1 MERRRHRVRHEQGPP
16 GPEHHYW
23 TQNYSGPVQ
32 NLETRLDQ
40 QQPPSRR
47 GYDHQAYAPWDYG
60 ATYAYHDHYN
70 ADHHAS
76 WWPQPHHG
84 RTSNS
89 YSHSKRASCDLRDQA
104 ERASK
109 DSLQASTASG
119 FWCSSNELG
128 QYSNEL
134 GQYSNDPGQY
144 SNDPGQYSNELGQ
157 YSNDPGQYSNDPGQY
172 SNELGQYSNDPGQY
186 INGGQQVD
194 SGPSRSAAP
203 LKFSSPHAV
212 ASFGPA
218 GQLVRVTPGRWAQDH
233 LSHVEIHSLEV
244 ILRES
249 QEQQE
254 MRNFPGP
261 LTREGLHKVDA
272 IDFARQRALACSKD
286 DDVQDRSS
294 AALLWNILVLLCRQN
309 GQIVGS
315 DVAEL
320 LMAGSR
326 SDGSVAPAD
335 VALIDFSED
344 NVAQAPPSLG
354 DDLLTGSWSAAMSK
368 KSLHGYTQ
376 LLLAG
381 RKKEALDS
389 AMGGGLWGHA
399 LFLASK
405 MDARSY
411 TTVLDR
417 FTGQVSAGDPLQTLF
432 QLLSGRI
439 PAVATCFGG
448 LNRANWRP
456 HLAVMLSNE
465 TGDPTLR
472 RRAVVAMGD
481 TLASRG
487 LLHAAHVC
495 YLTSGVPFGAFGET
509 TARMVLLGRSHK
521 DTFRRFA
528 SDAAI
533 RRTEIY
539 EYCRTLGAKHFSI
552 PSFQVFKFLY
562 ATRLLDCGLACLAF
576 HYCEVVGRSLL
587 TQPGGFHVLT
597 EELIKLAERLTHIEG
612 PISAEPRWLTELR
625 SRLHRLLKE
634 GSDRTEVQHPQAEE
648 HVSKFSEPDTSA
660 GAEPPHG
667 SRTTGGHALGLKSS
681 WNVEGAQGW
690 TQTPH
695 TCPAS
700 WDPQNTLGAASWD
713 PGVDRITYPAS
724 WDPQNTLGAGVTC
737 PASWDPGVDRITC
750 PASWDPQ
757 NTLGAGVTCPASWDP
772 QNTLGAGVDR
782 ISPSLSGP
790 SLSAQSVPSGA
801 TQVSNASSANERT
814 DQSTK
819 SGWFRGWFKSK
830 TPDIQD

>member
-1 MERRRHRVRHEQGPP
+1 MERRGGPHRDPHVRTGRGTPGP
-16 GPEHHYW
+16 GPEHQYW
-23 TQNYSGPVQ
+23 TPHYGGPVQ
-32 NLETRLDQ
+32 NLENRYSAPLDQ
-40 QQPPSRR
+40 QQAPSRR
-47 GYDHQAYAPWDYG
+47 GYDYRAYAPWDYG
-60 ATYAYHDHYN
+60 ATYTYQDYYN

-76 WWPQPHHG
+76 WWPQDSWGAQP
-84 RTSNS
+84 NS
-89 YSHSKRASCDLRDQA
+89 CRERE

-109 DSLQASTASG
+109 DTPESLEASAASG
-119 FWCSSNELG
+119 LSCSSYELC
-128 QYSNEL
+128 QYM
-134 GQYSNDPGQY
+134 
-144 SNDPGQYSNELGQ
+144 
-157 YSNDPGQYSNDPGQY
+157 
-172 SNELGQYSNDPGQY
+172 
-186 INGGQQVD
+186 QVD
-194 SGPSRSAAP
+194 SGEWHGHTCPTCPAAP
-203 LKFSSPHAV
+203 LKFSSPHAL

-218 GQLVRVTPGRWAQDH
+218 GQLVRVMPGRWAQDH
-233 LSHVEIHSLEV
+233 QSHVEIHSLEV
-244 ILRES
+244 ILSET

-261 LTREGLHKVDA
+261 LTREGLHKTDA

-286 DDVQDRSS
+286 EDGQDRSG

-309 GQIVGS
+309 GQMVGC

-335 VALIDFSED
+335 VELIDFSED
-344 NVAQAPPSLG
+344 NVAQVPPSLG
-354 DDLLTGSWSAAMSK
+354 DDLLTGSWSAAVSK
-368 KSLHGYTQ
+368 KSLHGYTR

-381 RKKEALDS
+381 RKKEALES

-411 TTVLDR
+411 TAVLDR
-417 FTGQVSAGDPLQTLF
+417 FTGQVSAADPLHTLF

-533 RRTEIY
+533 HRTEIY
-539 EYCRTLGAKHFSI
+539 EYCQTLGAKHFSI

-562 ATRLLDCGLACLAF
+562 ATRLLDFGLASPAF
-576 HYCEVVGRSLL
+576 HYCELVGRSLL
-587 TQPGGFHVLT
+587 TQPGGFRVLT
-597 EELIKLAERLTHIEG
+597 EELIKLAERLTHTEG
-612 PISAEPRWLTELR
+612 PVSAEPRWLTELR
-625 SRLHRLLKE
+625 SRLHPLLKEGSDRTQVQHPPEGSDRTQVQHPPEGSDRTEVQHPPEGSDRTQVQHPPGGSDRTQVQHPPEGSDRTEVQHPPE
-634 GSDRTEVQHPQAEE
+634 GSDRTEVQHPQDEQN
-648 HVSKFSEPDTSA
+648 VSEFSEPDTGA
-660 GAEPPHG
+660 GAEPPDG
-667 SRTTGGHALGLKSS
+667 SRTTAGHALGQKS
-681 WNVEGAQGW
+681 WNVGGAQGW
-690 TQTPH
+690 TPSPH
-695 TCPAS
+695 TDPAS
-700 WDPQNTLGAASWD
+700 VWDPQNS
-713 PGVDRITYPAS
+713 
-724 WDPQNTLGAGVTC
+724 LGAGV
-737 PASWDPGVDRITC
+737 AH
-750 PASWDPQ
+750 
-757 NTLGAGVTCPASWDP
+757 
-772 QNTLGAGVDR
+772 
-782 ISPSLSGP
+782 ISPRGSGP
-790 SLSAQSVPSGA
+790 SLSAQPLPSGA
-801 TQVSNASSANERT
+801 MPVSNGSPANEQT
-814 DQSTK
+814 EQLASQSTK
-819 SGWFRGWFKSK
+819 SGWFRGWFKSR
-830 TPDIQD
+830 TPDLQE

>member
-1 MERRRHRVRHEQGPP
+1 M
-16 GPEHHYW
+16 
-23 TQNYSGPVQ
+23 
-32 NLETRLDQ
+32 
-40 QQPPSRR
+40 
-47 GYDHQAYAPWDYG
+47 
-60 ATYAYHDHYN
+60 
-70 ADHHAS
+70 
-76 WWPQPHHG
+76 G
-84 RTSNS
+84 RA
-89 YSHSKRASCDLRDQA
+89 RCM
-104 ERASK
+104 
-109 DSLQASTASG
+109 
-119 FWCSSNELG
+119 
-128 QYSNEL
+128 
-134 GQYSNDPGQY
+134 
-144 SNDPGQYSNELGQ
+144 
-157 YSNDPGQYSNDPGQY
+157 
-172 SNELGQYSNDPGQY
+172 
-186 INGGQQVD
+186 
-194 SGPSRSAAP
+194 
-203 LKFSSPHAV
+203 SSPE
-212 ASFGPA
+212 
-218 GQLVRVTPGRWAQDH
+218 LVTVNRMCQVL
-233 LSHVEIHSLEV
+233 LSKT
-244 ILRES
+244 

-320 LMAGSR
+320 LMAGWR

-354 DDLLTGSWSAAMSK
+354 DDLLTGSWSAEMSK

-381 RKKEALDS
+381 RKKEALES

-417 FTGQVSAGDPLQTLF
+417 FTGQVSAADPLQTLF

-448 LNRANWRP
+448 LDRANWRP

-562 ATRLLDCGLACLAF
+562 ATRLLDCGLACPAF
-576 HYCEVVGRSLL
+576 HYCEVVGRTLL
-587 TQPGGFHVLT
+587 TQPGGFRVLT

-625 SRLHRLLKE
+625 SRLHRLL
-634 GSDRTEVQHPQAEE
+634 
-648 HVSKFSEPDTSA
+648 
-660 GAEPPHG
+660 
-667 SRTTGGHALGLKSS
+667 
-681 WNVEGAQGW
+681 
-690 TQTPH
+690 
-695 TCPAS
+695 
-700 WDPQNTLGAASWD
+700 
-713 PGVDRITYPAS
+713 
-724 WDPQNTLGAGVTC
+724 
-737 PASWDPGVDRITC
+737 
-750 PASWDPQ
+750 
-757 NTLGAGVTCPASWDP
+757 
-772 QNTLGAGVDR
+772 
-782 ISPSLSGP
+782 
-790 SLSAQSVPSGA
+790 
-801 TQVSNASSANERT
+801 ASSLLL
-814 DQSTK
+814 DD
-819 SGWFRGWFKSK
+819 FLYY
-830 TPDIQD
+830 I